1 MKKIT
6 LILLALI
13 IIIGGITLIVH
24 FNNRKVAEDKIDQ
37 YIADYGIPKKEIK
50 SEDYPMFNS
59 LNAPKGFFKT
69 VYVKNET
76 DKNNYYI
83 FHYDPSNKK
92 VTFSGVVD
100 GNEVSINDK
109 LVKKLKYQPSDEVLN
124 QQ

>member
-1 MKKIT
+1 
-6 LILLALI
+6 
-13 IIIGGITLIVH
+13 
-24 FNNRKVAEDKIDQ
+24 
-37 YIADYGIPKKEIK
+37 
-50 SEDYPMFNS
+50 MFNS
-59 LNAPKGFFKT
+59 LSAPKGFFKT

-76 DKNNYYI
+76 NKNNYYI

-109 LVKKLKYQPSDEVLN
+109 LVKKLKYQPSAKVLN